1 MVREMNEEKRVPALI
16 VVKPGQLREG
26 LGALLAAI
34 PRIRLIGQAG
44 DRSSA
49 LRMLDEHNPALVLL
63 ETDLPGDRVADLLR
77 HIKAQQP
84 QTVCIV
90 LTGDSREQQQ
100 IEEAGA
106 DVSVPKGY
114 PAARL
119 LEIIKNYANP

>member
-1 MVREMNEEKRVPALI
+1 MNGEKRVPALI

-34 PRIRLIGQAG
+34 PRVQLIGQAG

-49 LRMLDEHNPALVLL
+49 LRMLDEHHPALVLL
-63 ETDLPGDRVADLLR
+63 ETDLPGDRVTDLLK
-77 HIKAQQP
+77 HVKTQQP

-90 LTGDSREQQQ
+90 LTGDSREQQE

-114 PAARL
+114 PASRL
-119 LEIIKNYANP
+119 LEIIKKYANL